1 MSFRIVVEG
10 VEVAAAKV
18 AAVGDFD
25 RPQFLDELGGLVV
38 SQTQR
43 RIRSEKTAPDGSAW
57 KPNAAGTSILFASGA
72 LDDSIHHVVAGSS
85 VEVGSGLVYAGIHQH
100 GGTIVPV
107 NADKLAFYVGGNFV
121 ITEKVEMPARTYV
134 GISAAN
140 AEEVEQFAQDFI
152 VRTFH

>member
-10 VEVAAAKV
+10 VEIAAAKV
-18 AAVGDFD
+18 GAMAEFNSAG
-25 RPQFLDELGGLVV
+25 FLDELGALVV

-72 LDDSIHHVVAGSS
+72 LDDSIHHVVGGTS
-85 VEVGSGLVYAGIHQH
+85 VEVGSGLVYAGIHQG
-100 GGTIVPV
+100 GGTIRPV
-107 NADKLAFYVGGNFV
+107 NAEKLAFFVGGNFV
-121 ITEKVEMPARTYV
+121 MTDEVVMPARPYV

-140 AEEVEQFAQDFI
+140 AQEIELFAEDFL
-152 VRTFH
+152 VRSLQ

>member
-18 AAVGDFD
+18 AAIGDYN

-57 KPNAAGTSILFASGA
+57 KPNIAGTSILFASGA
-72 LDDSIHHVVAGSS
+72 LDDSIHHVVGGSS
-85 VEVGSGLVYAGIHQH
+85 VQVGSGLVYAGIHQH
-100 GGTIVPV
+100 GGTIEPK
-107 NADKLAFYVGGNFV
+107 NADKLAFFVGGNFV
-121 ITEKVEMPARTYV
+121 MTDEVEMPARPYV
-134 GISAAN
+134 GISAEN
-140 AEEVEQFAQDFI
+140 GEEIELFAEDFI
-152 VRTFH
+152 VRSFQ